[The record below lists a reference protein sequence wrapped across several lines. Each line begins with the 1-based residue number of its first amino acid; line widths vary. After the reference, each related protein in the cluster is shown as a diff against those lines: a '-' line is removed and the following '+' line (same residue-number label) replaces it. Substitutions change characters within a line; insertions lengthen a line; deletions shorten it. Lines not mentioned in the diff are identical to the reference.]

1 MTMTTDDKI
10 EIQDLAARTYIGLD
24 SEDAAGFAAGFAA
37 DGVFVAPY
45 GEFVGPAAVKD
56 FITGHIAA
64 GKEDGVRHFL
74 TNHVVDAHEDGARYR
89 FYIIKM
95 NIAIGPVAI
104 ATAGGDCIVTRTAE
118 GWRFKRFQLIIDPA
132 MFGDAKPVVAPPTSA
147 AA

>member
-1 MTMTTDDKI
+1 MAITMDDKI
-10 EIQDLAARTYIGLD
+10 DIQELCGRTYIGLD
-24 SEDAAGFAAGFAA
+24 NEDAAGFAAGFAD

-45 GEFVGPAAVKD
+45 GEFVGPAAVKE

-74 TNHVVDAHEDGARYR
+74 TNHVIDAHEDGARYR

-95 NIAIGPVAI
+95 NIAVGPVAI
-104 ATAGGDCIVTRTAE
+104 ATAGGDCIVKRTAQ

-132 MFGDAKPVVAPPTSA
+132 MFGDAKPVVGPA
-147 AA
+147 AKS